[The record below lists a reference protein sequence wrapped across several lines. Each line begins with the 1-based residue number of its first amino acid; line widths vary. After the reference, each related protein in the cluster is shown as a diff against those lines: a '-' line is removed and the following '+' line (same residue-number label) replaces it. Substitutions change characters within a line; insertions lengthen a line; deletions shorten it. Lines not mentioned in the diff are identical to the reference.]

1 MKKLH
6 SIRSLFVLAALVVA
20 PFGVVG
26 HAAAQANTTPAKCD
40 VVSLSYAVGADTVT
54 ANFAVRNTNNG
65 SGTCTQ
71 DVTVAA
77 WNAPNGT
84 DGVPFNQQT
93 LNDSKSGTFTVGNH
107 SLTVKKPK
115 CFYQID
121 LLRGLN
127 PNMLSGSGA
136 TINYA
141 DWQYVSSAHGGQACV
156 APTPVTPAAVT
167 PTPVALPNT
176 GPGSVVLIAGAIAAV
191 TAVAHNLLT
200 RRKYNQ

>member
-1 MKKLH
+1 MKKLQT
-6 SIRSLFVLAALVVA
+6 IRSLIVLATILVA
-20 PFGVVG
+20 PFSAVSRV
-26 HAAAQANTTPAKCD
+26 AAQANPTPAKCD
-40 VVSLSYAVGADTVT
+40 VVSLSYSVGTDTVT

-65 SGTCTQ
+65 SGNCTQ

-84 DGVPFNQQT
+84 DGVPFDQQT
-93 LNDSKSGTFTVGNH
+93 LLDSKSGTFSVGNH

-121 LLRGLN
+121 LLRGLS
-127 PNMLSGSGA
+127 PNMLSGSGS

-156 APTPVTPAAVT
+156 APTPVTPTPAT
-167 PTPVALPNT
+167 PTTLPNT
-176 GPGSVVLIAGAIAAV
+176 GPGDVALIAGGVALIV
-191 TAVAHNLLT
+191 AVAHNLLN
-200 RRKYNQ
+200 RRKYQQ